1 MVNMILRSW
10 RNTPAARR
18 MSDEGSHLL
27 AAHACVAAKPGNK
40 HVTPIWAAEARP

>member
-10 RNTPAARR
+10 RNTPATRR
-18 MSDEGSHLL
+18 MGGKGSHLF
-27 AAHACVAAKPGNK
+27 AAHACVAAKRGNK